1 MIFFPVSVV
10 SRAVIDKKPKAGVTN
25 QLDVANRSN
34 NATAAVDL
42 GVCVKPIYRHYNK
55 TRELLEFVE
64 MNKILGVKQFTFYNH
79 TMSPEVSCVLRHY
92 AEAEGVARVMPWTG
106 LDSIISQSEIR
117 TEGRLIFSTLLC
129 GGGRTQLK
137 LTKNCIPCT
146 RKTQHLHRIYS
157 FYWKR

>member
-1 MIFFPVSVV
+1 M
-10 SRAVIDKKPKAGVTN
+10 SRAVIDRKPKAGVTN

-34 NATAAVDL
+34 SSSNNASAAVDL

-106 LDSIISQSEIR
+106 LDPIISQSEIR
-117 TEGRLIFSTLLC
+117 TEGRLIFSTLLW
-129 GGGRTQLK
+129 QW
-137 LTKNCIPCT
+137 P
-146 RKTQHLHRIYS
+146 
-157 FYWKR
+157 